1 MVRLA
6 ETEPGEP
13 VRFDVAA
20 PHLWRAMKPN
30 NRPPK
35 SKRRQSI
42 QLANI

>member
-20 PHLWRAMKPN
+20 PSFAACHEA
-30 NRPPK
+30 
-35 SKRRQSI
+35 Q
-42 QLANI
+42 